1 MNTDHPGQ
9 ILNLQR
15 RKVMATLVG
24 LAATVSLEPRTAIA
38 AAKEPRP
45 LQPAAPQSAGARG
58 LALVLGGG
66 CHRALAHVGVIK
78 VLEANG
84 IVPDLIVGASAGSMV
99 GALYASGLRA
109 AALEKAAAALGWDA
123 IQKFDLSRFA
133 FYSSDPLRA
142 FINQAVGGRKLEEL
156 PIRFAALAADL
167 HTGAPHLFER
177 GEAGLA
183 VQASS
188 SAPGV
193 FQPTRVDGRTYID
206 GGIASPVPVSAARRL
221 GAKIVIGVNVS
232 FPPAEA
238 QLRNVV
244 DVVMQAFTIAT
255 HQLVRRELA
264 LADVALVPKLPQLD
278 DMSFDNH
285 PAFIAAGERAALL
298 ALPAIR
304 KALSGNKMNTK
315 PGDQA

>member
-9 ILNLQR
+9 VLNLQR
-15 RKVMATLVG
+15 RKIMTTLAG
-24 LAATVSLEPRTAIA
+24 LATTVSLEPRTVIA

-45 LQPAAPQSAGARG
+45 LRPAAPQSAGTRG

-84 IVPDLIVGASAGSMV
+84 IVPDLIVGASAGGMV

-109 AALEKAAAALGWDA
+109 AALEKTAAALSWEA
-123 IQKFDLSRFA
+123 IQKFDLSRFG

-142 FINQAVGGRKLEEL
+142 FINQAVGGRKIEEL

-188 SAPGV
+188 STPGV

-244 DVVMQAFTIAT
+244 DVVMQAFTIVT
-255 HQLVRRELA
+255 HQLVQRELA

-285 PAFIAAGERAALL
+285 PAFIAAGEQAALL

-304 KALSGNKMNTK
+304 KALSRKINTK